1 MTLYVENLSK
11 KFSVNDFYSLRDVDL
26 TVEKGEI
33 VGLIGKNGAGK
44 STFLKLIAK
53 ALRPTT
59 GKIEYN
65 GIDINKKENVLEDF
79 GIMIETVF
87 YPEMT
92 VMENMMFY
100 LELHNK
106 NEYRDNIQKIL
117 ELVGLW
123 KAKKRKPGDFSFGMK
138 QRMALALALVTEPEF
153 LLLDEPFVGLDPI
166 GVGNLIGILKEWSK
180 TRDISMI
187 ISSHQ
192 LGELE
197 ELCNRYVYIEDGRL
211 KESIAHQASGVLLV
225 HLTAEN
231 KALSFLGLKNIKLL
245 PGNILEITEKDN
257 VDLNRI
263 FTELGEKNLIKTI
276 EVKENNLKDYFKG

>member
-11 KFSVNDFYSLRDVDL
+11 KFPVNDFYSLRDVDL

-106 NEYRDNIQKIL
+106 NEYRDNIQKTL

-211 KESIAHQASGVLLV
+211 KESIAHQASGVLLI
-225 HLTAEN
+225 HLTTEN
-231 KALSFLGLKNIKLL
+231 KALSFLNLENIKLL
-245 PGNILEITEKDN
+245 PGNILEITEKDS